1 VKKPGLWYISVEGR
15 SAMNENPPAEL
26 QRQLMEYTDYLDQ
39 TDTQRPL
46 EQESVP
52 DDISLRLRRLL
63 TLLNS

>member
-1 VKKPGLWYISVEGR
+1 
-15 SAMNENPPAEL
+15 MNENPPAEL